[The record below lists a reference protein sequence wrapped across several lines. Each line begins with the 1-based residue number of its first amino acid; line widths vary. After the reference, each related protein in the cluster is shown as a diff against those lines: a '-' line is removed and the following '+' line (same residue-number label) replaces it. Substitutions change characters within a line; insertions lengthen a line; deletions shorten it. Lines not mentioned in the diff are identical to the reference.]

1 MRLVGR
7 TRRRCR
13 ASSSET
19 TRFTGTTGNNRA
31 PRKAS
36 TLGSNAGCS
45 RCRIAPRISSAWTSR
60 PCESTITFTPRPCTM
75 ATSSYTSQ
83 ELMVAVASREI
94 HDGDLVFV
102 GMRLPILAYAVALS
116 THAPTARGLFEVGL
130 MRDHPADAFLGTMG
144 DPPNVAGA
152 LWATRMSNA
161 MALMAQGHVD
171 LGFIGG
177 AEVDRFG
184 NLNTSYV
191 GDPTKPQVKLPGSGG
206 GADIAI
212 LSRRWVT
219 LMNHERRRL
228 VDRVSYVPSPGYGD
242 GSPGWRERHGL
253 LGGGPA
259 AVITTLCVFRFP
271 EGGGEAFVSTIH
283 PGYTVDEVQAE
294 TGWRLTLAGAVAE
307 TLPPTESELVAI
319 RR

>member
-1 MRLVGR
+1 M
-7 TRRRCR
+7 
-13 ASSSET
+13 SE
-19 TRFTGTTGNNRA
+19 A
-31 PRKAS
+31 Y
-36 TLGSNAGCS
+36 
-45 RCRIAPRISSAWTSR
+45 
-60 PCESTITFTPRPCTM
+60 TP
-75 ATSSYTSQ
+75 Q

-94 HDGDLVFV
+94 RDGDLVFV
-102 GMRLPILAYAVALS
+102 GMRLPILAYAVARNA
-116 THAPTARGLFEVGL
+116 HAPSARGLFEVGL
-130 MRDHPADAFLGTMG
+130 MRDQPASGFLGTMG

-191 GDPTKPQVKLPGSGG
+191 GDSAKPRVKLPGSGG

-228 VDRVSYVPSPGYGD
+228 VKKVSFVTSPGYGD
-242 GSPGWRERHGL
+242 GTPGWRERNGL

-259 AVITTLCVFRFP
+259 AIITTLCVLRFP
-271 EGGGEAFVSTIH
+271 EGGGEAYLNSVH
-283 PGYTVDEVQAE
+283 PGHTIEEVRAE
-294 TGWRLTLAGAVAE
+294 TGWDLKIAGDIAE
-307 TLPPTESELVAI
+307 TAPPSASELAAI
-319 RR
+319 RRFDPDGFWTRSA

>member
-1 MRLVGR
+1 M
-7 TRRRCR
+7 
-13 ASSSET
+13 SE
-19 TRFTGTTGNNRA
+19 A
-31 PRKAS
+31 Y
-36 TLGSNAGCS
+36 
-45 RCRIAPRISSAWTSR
+45 
-60 PCESTITFTPRPCTM
+60 TP
-75 ATSSYTSQ
+75 Q
-83 ELMVAVASREI
+83 ELMVAAASREI

-102 GMRLPILAYAVALS
+102 GMRLPVLDYAVALE
-116 THAPTARGLFEVGL
+116 THAPNARGLFEVGL
-130 MRDHPADAFLGTMG
+130 MRDRPADAFLGTMG

-152 LWATRMSNA
+152 LWATRMSNV

-191 GDPTKPQVKLPGSGG
+191 GDPAKPKVKLPGSGG

-228 VDRVSYVPSPGYGD
+228 VDRVSFVTSPGHGD
-242 GSPGWRERHGL
+242 GTPGWRERTGL

-259 AVITTLCVFRFP
+259 AIITTLCVLRFP
-271 EGGGEAFVSTIH
+271 EGGGEAYLASVH
-283 PGYTVDEVQAE
+283 PGRSVDEVRAE
-294 TGWRLTLAGAVAE
+294 TGWDLKVADPLME
-307 TLPPTESELVAI
+307 TPPPTGSELAAI
-319 RR
+319 RRFDPEGFWTRSA